1 MGPDAVYY
9 RQDCR
14 RLNSL
19 IGRIYPVAA
28 KAPLESEKIMA
39 FVGTQDQAKARAF
52 YRDTLGLRLTSED
65 RFALVFDVEGIM
77 LRVTNVGKV
86 VVAPYTVLGWQVKNI
101 ASAVKA
107 MGEAGVKL
115 ERYEGLGQD
124 ELGIWHAPGGAQV
137 AWFKDPDGNTLSVT
151 EICG

>member
-1 MGPDAVYY
+1 
-9 RQDCR
+9 
-14 RLNSL
+14 
-19 IGRIYPVAA
+19 
-28 KAPLESEKIMA
+28 MA

-86 VVAPYTVLGWQVKNI
+86 VVAPYIVLGWQVKNI